1 MDANLR
7 SVLARPA
14 EEAEVGET
22 APSFEEFYE
31 ASFRRLLPALSLISG
46 NRFEAEEVAQE
57 AFVRVFERWDRV
69 GMLEDPT
76 GYLFRVSMNVFRS
89 RYRRASL
96 AVRRAFLLAPTETDD
111 LAAVETH
118 DAVVRLL
125 LGLEP
130 EPCRRRDLDGTYG
143 RDFDRLSAEVL
154 GPANDALVRSL
165 EPDELRHARSRARS
179 PHFFVKRPRLPR

>member
-7 SVLARPA
+7 SVSARPA

-31 ASFRRLLPALSLISG
+31 ASFRRLLPALCLISG

-76 GYLFRVSMNVFRS
+76 GYLFRVSMNVSAADTGEHPSLFVAPSYSRPRRPTTSPPSRPMTQWSACSWDWSPSRVAAGISMERTARTSTGCPPRCWARPTMRS
-89 RYRRASL
+89 
-96 AVRRAFLLAPTETDD
+96 
-111 LAAVETH
+111 
-118 DAVVRLL
+118 
-125 LGLEP
+125 
-130 EPCRRRDLDGTYG
+130 
-143 RDFDRLSAEVL
+143 FDPSSRTSSVT
-154 GPANDALVRSL
+154 
-165 EPDELRHARSRARS
+165 RARERGRRTS
-179 PHFFVKRPRLPR
+179 S